1 MLKLPSRSP
10 VQSLSA
16 RCHGEV
22 GWDWKL
28 CPSVCQ
34 HFWACQLPPAGRW
47 RGHRTPL
54 RALILSLKRLELP
67 LESLWDR
74 SFIYPCIDSAAL
86 YGVSLWT
93 SRGAVLCK
101 CKGDCGWGH
110 TPSGRSLPPCSVTA
124 SLYCAV
130 PQPHSHVRVRFSSN
144 LYNCSFRIS
153 LGCLLVSVL
162 LDLIS
167 SLCLQHP
174 VQDLGQRRGSPR
186 KGLSN
191 GIPPQTSQDVC
202 LSCFSLLLSL
212 EAACVRA

>member
-54 RALILSLKRLELP
+54 RGLILSLKRLELP

-101 CKGDCGWGH
+101 YKGDCGWGH

-162 LDLIS
+162 WIS
-167 SLCLQHP
+167 FPLCVSSTQCRTWGKEGAHPGRVSLME
-174 VQDLGQRRGSPR
+174 
-186 KGLSN
+186 
-191 GIPPQTSQDVC
+191 
-202 LSCFSLLLSL
+202 SLLRPLRMSVCPVFL
-212 EAACVRA
+212 FF